1 MFNYRII
8 GILKR
13 ELQEKLL
20 SKAFIIMTISIPLLM
35 LVFIGL
41 QTLIFSYDGDKNTK
55 LELITESDSLTQSFK
70 EEFEQLPFVKNNYYS
85 FKYLTKSNT
94 ELKDYLEERKN
105 DLIDEKL
112 SGIIFIS
119 DSTLT
124 SKKPAYYSKT
134 PNNLTITQKLSGH
147 INKVLVNNYFKDKDL
162 SEMDLDFARNRVD
175 FNGFK
180 VSKDKDIEEEGYGG
194 LVLSYLFT
202 FLLYISLIMM
212 GQMTMQSVME
222 EKNSRIVEVL
232 LSSVSSKEL
241 MSGKILGAS
250 ITGVAQ
256 MAVWLI
262 PVILVSFTTIF
273 ALPSDFNVSISIG
286 QVFYLLF
293 NFFLGLVTFLGLFAM
308 IGSIFEN
315 AQEAQSGMWP
325 IMMLIIIPF
334 FIAMSLVQN
343 PANPIAM
350 VASMFPF
357 ANIIVMP
364 ARMTIADIPVWQFVL
379 SIIVSFITI
388 IAIFPVAG
396 KIFRVGILRT
406 GKKPKW
412 SEVVKWL
419 KYKY

>member
-105 DLIDEKL
+105 DLIDENL

-147 INKVLVNNYFKDKDL
+147 INKVLVNNYFKNKDL

-273 ALPSDFNVSISIG
+273 ALPSDFNVSISLG

>member
-273 ALPSDFNVSISIG
+273 ALPSDFNVSISLG

>member
-8 GILKR
+8 GLLKR

-20 SKAFIIMTISIPLLM
+20 SKAFIIMTLSIPFLM
-35 LVFIGL
+35 ILIIGL
-41 QTLIFSYDGDKNTK
+41 QALLFSYDGDENTK
-55 LELITESDSLTQSFK
+55 LELITENDSLTQNFK
-70 EEFEQLPFVKNNYYS
+70 SEFEELPFIKNNYYS
-85 FKYLTKSNT
+85 FEYLTKSEV
-94 ELKDYLEERKN
+94 ELQGYLEQRKN
-105 DLIDEKL
+105 DLLDEKL

-119 DSTLT
+119 DSTKT
-124 SKKPAYYSKT
+124 TKKLAYYSKT
-134 PNNLTITQKLSGH
+134 PNNATITQKLSGH
-147 INKVLVNNYFKDKDL
+147 INKVLVNNYFIGKDL
-162 SEMDLDFARNRVD
+162 SETDLNFARSRVD
-175 FNGFK
+175 FTGFK
-180 VSKDKDIEEEGYGG
+180 VSKDKDIEEEGYGN
-194 LVLSYLFT
+194 LILSYLFT
-202 FLLYISLIMM
+202 FLLYISLLMI

-222 EKNSRIVEVL
+222 EKSSRVVEVL

-241 MSGKILGAS
+241 MTGKILGAS
-250 ITGVAQ
+250 ITGVIQ

-262 PVILVSFTTIF
+262 PVILVSFTTLF
-273 ALPSDFNVSISIG
+273 ALPANINLSISIG
-286 QVFYLLF
+286 QVIYLLF
-293 NFFLGLVTFLGLFAM
+293 NFFLGLITFLGLFAM

-350 VASMFPF
+350 IASMFPF

-364 ARMTIADIPVWQFVL
+364 ARMTLADIPLWQFAL
-379 SIIVSFITI
+379 SIIVSLVTI
-388 IAIFPVAG
+388 VVIFPVAG

-412 SEVVKWL
+412 SEVIKWL

>member
-147 INKVLVNNYFKDKDL
+147 INKVLVNNYFKNKDL

-273 ALPSDFNVSISIG
+273 ALPSDFNVSISLG